1 MTTVKE
7 TFCRICEPY
16 CPMLAE
22 VDDQGEVTKLKPN
35 PDHPCKGTPCN
46 KGLSWL
52 GVHNDPDRLNYPL
65 KRTNSRAEDR
75 GNFERISW
83 DQSIAEAGEKLRAV
97 RDKYGPDAIAVY
109 FGNPIGFNSRF
120 YGLVGSFCEHIQT
133 RMVFNPLSQDFS
145 NKSYAAGAMY
155 GSASVWTAPDL
166 YNTNYLLC
174 IGGNPKVSHWTLVS
188 VPNDNGD
195 TLKQIKARGGK
206 VQFVNPRKIESST
219 SETGDTLRIKPDTD
233 VYLLA
238 AMLNELNSLDAFDWS
253 IIEKYGKNVEG
264 LLEFATK
271 YPAERVAPITGID
284 ADTIRQLA
292 RDYMSADGAIVYVA
306 TGVNMGRQGT
316 TAYWIAEMINFLTG
330 NLGRDGG
337 MYRPAGFCK
346 TDLPLPEQEVSIETS
361 VGTLSMTHNY
371 NPMPTTVLPD
381 LIENGDIKALVVL
394 CGNPLLS
401 LPAESK
407 LRESFKKLEVMVAT
421 DIMRTDTVELCDYVY
436 PATDWL
442 EREDIPMFSNGS
454 QLRPYVQYTEAVVA
468 PKYERRADW
477 STMSRLAL
485 ELGPSELFER
495 ELKENGFSTINLMLG
510 ASDLS
515 IEKLSQMPHQTAMIE
530 QPSKADFFQTDIF
543 HKDGKIDCCPADFI
557 EAGLLDRCEKI
568 FKELESES
576 PDTLKLI
583 TMRTIHMHNGWLSN
597 VPMFR
602 KGINNVNPLNMS
614 ETDAERLGL
623 FDGDD
628 IRVHNKFGSIE
639 TQVLINNELRAG
651 AVALTHGFGH
661 KKAYGLKVASTK
673 AGANYNQLVP
683 TGADTHEPRSYMCW
697 MTGVPVEVEPLNK

>member
-1 MTTVKE
+1 
-7 TFCRICEPY
+7 
-16 CPMLAE
+16 L
-22 VDDQGEVTKLKPN
+22 
-35 PDHPCKGTPCN
+35 
-46 KGLSWL
+46 
-52 GVHNDPDRLNYPL
+52 
-65 KRTNSRAEDR
+65 
-75 GNFERISW
+75 
-83 DQSIAEAGEKLRAV
+83 
-97 RDKYGPDAIAVY
+97 
-109 FGNPIGFNSRF
+109 
-120 YGLVGSFCEHIQT
+120 
-133 RMVFNPLSQDFS
+133 
-145 NKSYAAGAMY
+145 Y

-174 IGGNPKVSHWTLVS
+174 VGGNPKVSHWTIVS

-219 SETGDTLRIKPDTD
+219 PETGDTLRIKPDTD

-238 AMLNELNSLDAFDWS
+238 AILNELKSRDAFDHS
-253 IIEKYGKNVEG
+253 IIEKHGKNVEG
-264 LLEFATK
+264 LLEFVAQ

-284 ADTIRQLA
+284 ADTIREIA
-292 RDYMSADGAIVYVA
+292 SDYMAADGAIIYVA

-316 TAYWIAEMINFLTG
+316 VAYWIAEMINFLTG

-346 TDLPLPEQEVSIETS
+346 TDLPLPEQEVSIDTS
-361 VGTLSMTHNY
+361 VGTLSMAHNY

-381 LIENGDIKALVVL
+381 LIDNGDIKALVVL
-394 CGNPLLS
+394 TGNPLLS
-401 LPAESK
+401 TPAESK
-407 LRESFKKLEVMVAT
+407 LRESFKRLDVMVAT
-421 DIMRTDTVELCDYVY
+421 DIMRTDTVELCDYVF

-454 QLRPYVQYTEAVVA
+454 QLRPYVQYTEAMVA
-468 PKYERRADW
+468 PKYECRDDW
-477 STMSRLAL
+477 ATMSRLAL

-495 ELKENGFSTINLMLG
+495 ELNENGFAIINQMLA

-515 IEKLSQMPHQTAMIE
+515 IDKLSQMPHQTAVIE
-530 QPSKADFFQTDIF
+530 QPPKEEFYQTDV
-543 HKDGKIDCCPADFI
+543 HHTDGKIDCCPEDFI
-557 EAGLLDRCEKI
+557 KAGLLERCEEI
-568 FKELESES
+568 FKELEKES

-602 KGINNVNPLNMS
+602 KGINNLNPLNMS
-614 ETDAERLGL
+614 EEDAERLGL
-623 FDGDD
+623 LDGDD
-628 IRVHNKFGSIE
+628 IRVFNKFGSVE
-639 TQVLINNELRAG
+639 TQVLINNDLRPG

-683 TGADTHEPRSYMCW
+683 TGAETHEPRSYMCW